1 MGEKEM
7 GDGIGLDGI
16 GVDGIGQIREQDE
29 GMSWKLYLATYLY
42 AIRYRIGKLAL

>member
-1 MGEKEM
+1 M
-7 GDGIGLDGI
+7 GLDGI
-16 GVDGIGQIREQDE
+16 GQMRDKMREQDE

>member
-7 GDGIGLDGI
+7 GDGIGL
-16 GVDGIGQIREQDE
+16 DGIGQIREQDE

-42 AIRYRIGKLAL
+42 AIRYRIGKLAS